1 MPFDKA
7 HITRLLDQHVAGSL
21 SQENQLVLNDAI
33 RAASG
38 PDREWMMQYLENAL
52 NTTQVS
58 ITPDQQLYE
67 RILHRIRQSE
77 EELHTV
83 KPIRSIYYTVAAAAA
98 ILLLV
103 TAGLVW
109 KQNSRPAVSAPIEI
123 MPGSNRAILVLAD
136 GSKVQLDNTTREI
149 AQGSSAVRQQ
159 EGALKYSKNNQTL
172 TTYNTLTTPRGG
184 QFQVE
189 LADGSHIWLNA
200 ASSLKYPAAFNDS
213 ERVVTLSGEAYFDIK
228 PDPQRPFRVV
238 CGNTTIQVLGT
249 SFNIMAYA
257 DEPNL
262 QAALVDGKIM
272 VKAAGSERIIR
283 PGQMAVTDQQNLYVA
298 EADLDQVT
306 AWRNGM
312 LALNTASFK
321 GLMRQ
326 VERWYDVEVV
336 YQGDVPD
343 RQFGGLLSRN
353 TQLSTLLAFMRK
365 NGINVK
371 QEGRTIIVMP

>member
-1 MPFDKA
+1 MPIDKA
-7 HITRLLDQHVAGSL
+7 YITRLLDQHIAGTL
-21 SQENQLVLNDAI
+21 NQENQQVLNAAI
-33 RAASG
+33 RAASAA
-38 PDREWMMQYLENAL
+38 DREWMMQYLENAL
-52 NTTQVS
+52 ATTHVPAA
-58 ITPDQQLYE
+58 PDQQLYE
-67 RILHRIRQSE
+67 RILYRIQQSE
-77 EELHTV
+77 KELHTV
-83 KPIRSIYYTVAAAAA
+83 KPIRSIYYAVAAAAGL
-98 ILLLV
+98 LLLV
-103 TAGLVW
+103 TSGLIWQQRSHQKDFPPMV
-109 KQNSRPAVSAPIEI
+109 I
-123 MPGSNRAILVLAD
+123 MPGTNKATLILAD
-136 GSKVQLDNTTREI
+136 GSHVQLDSTTKEI
-149 AQGSSAVRQQ
+149 AQGNTAVRQQ
-159 EGALKYSKNNQTL
+159 EGALKYSKNSHTT
-172 TTYNTLTTPRGG
+172 TTYNTLNTPRGG

-200 ASSLKYPAAFNDS
+200 ASSLRYPAAFNDS

-228 PDPQRPFRVV
+228 PDPQRPFHVV

-249 SFNIMAYA
+249 SFNIMAYT

-262 QAALVDGKIM
+262 QASLVEGKIM

-283 PGQMAVTDQQNLYVA
+283 PGQMAVTDQYSLYVA

-312 LALNTASFK
+312 LALNTTSFK

-336 YQGDVPD
+336 YQGEIPD

-371 QEGRTIIVMP
+371 QEGRTITVMP